1 MFMFRTFVWVVV
13 LNLFVGCSSVKYGDA
28 TDVETV
34 NTDFGSTDLQ
44 IIANKMVDDMLVFP
58 PLLAITAKA
67 RPVIFIDGIQN
78 NTTEHIDMQS
88 ITDSIQTKLIQS
100 GYYRF
105 VDPKALARVKAQFNY
120 QQNSGLIDPATAVK
134 VGKQIGAEYM
144 LYGNMASITK
154 QGNSQRDVYYKF
166 TLKMMNLK
174 TGILEWSGEEEIRK
188 TRSRAWFGS

>member
-13 LNLFVGCSSVKYGDA
+13 LSLFVGCSSVKYGDA
-28 TDVETV
+28 TDIETV

-58 PLLAITAKA
+58 PLLVITAKA

-100 GYYRF
+100 GHYRF

-174 TGILEWSGEEEIRK
+174 NV
-188 TRSRAWFGS
+188 